1 MTLRLKLVHK
11 KQEIQVAI
19 PPHEAMKETF
29 GDLKVRIVGSQSLD
43 DSCTTVHPRQ
53 HLRQAPF
60 AALVLTDNTCCA
72 VCHLQVC

>member
-43 DSCTTVHPRQ
+43 DFMHDRPS
-53 HLRQAPF
+53 
-60 AALVLTDNTCCA
+60 AATSAASSFCCA
-72 VCHLQVC
+72 RADR